1 MPLSRQD
8 KETLLESYRSGLANA
23 PHAYL
28 VAFEGISVPQ
38 VTELRHKIRE
48 NGGQYV
54 VVKNRVAL
62 RAIEGAALEGL
73 QDRFSGPTAVAY
85 TEGDPV
91 GLAKVLTDFA
101 KDVPKFEF
109 KGGVVE
115 GQAVSAEQ
123 IDEIATLPTRE
134 ELLSKL
140 LFLLQ
145 SPASRLVRTLAA
157 VPRDLVVVLDQIAK
171 TKE

>member
-1 MPLSRQD
+1 MPLTREN
-8 KETLLESYRSGLANA
+8 KESLLESYQSGLAAA

-28 VAFEGISVPQ
+28 VAFEGVSVPQ
-38 VTELRHKIRE
+38 VTELRQKIRD

-73 QDRFSGPTAVAY
+73 KDRFTGPTAVAFAQ
-85 TEGDPV
+85 EDPA
-91 GLAKVLTDFA
+91 GLAKVLTEFA

-109 KGGVVE
+109 KGGIVE
-115 GQAVSAEQ
+115 GQAVSAED
-123 IDEIATLPTRE
+123 IDELATLPSRE
-134 ELLSKL
+134 ELLAKL
-140 LFLLQ
+140 LFLFQ
-145 SPASRLVRTLAA
+145 SPATRLVRTLAA